1 MPLLCPLS
9 LPLFLAASLVPLSTA
24 IDIRTQ
30 FASRVFRD
38 FNPPTMDEAQYMQ
51 LLEQRGFF
59 ANSQGG
65 GYGTHSRSISLCA
78 TEFSFM
84 FLAFS

>member
-1 MPLLCPLS
+1 LALS
-9 LPLFLAASLVPLSTA
+9 ITLYPSPCLAPPLFCCSLVPLSTA

-38 FNPPTMDEAQYMQ
+38 FNPPTMDEAQYMR

-65 GYGTHSRSISLCA
+65 GYDEEG
-78 TEFSFM
+78 
-84 FLAFS
+84 